1 MGALLSIGS
10 TQIGEQKAPQVQ
22 ANVLAA
28 VPLLKRLFGGRQG
41 NKGAATKPT
50 EPTPQPEWF
59 NAMAAGMKF
68 TIYDENGTA
77 QYSQTVDVG
86 TVPPENWGK
95 LMQTYTAPMSGLL
108 EVEIFNYNIN
118 FPVYFD
124 DWHITL
130 TENPKPEVKSPQP
143 QRGVDEIT
151 SKTPPSGAGGLSD
164 GLLLFNGKELQT
176 YADLHL
182 YDYHWRHWDASR
194 YDPQLGRWHS
204 PDPADQFHGLSGYA
218 YCANNPVMLTDPDGR
233 IIPFVVGAIIVG
245 ALAGGTANVINNWD
259 NIQKNGFWTGVGYF
273 AVGAAAGAA
282 GTAIGIATA
291 GAGTGIGFAL
301 AASIGA
307 TTTGVVSAGVIGGV
321 LNYGFDV
328 ATFGAHNV
336 DGWQSFF
343 RGATAGMTGA
353 TAGMGFFKGGFKG
366 MVDAFFGKEDSYKNY
381 TPDSWAAKN
390 LDTPLG
396 NAVKDGIL
404 SIAEARASGDYKPD
418 KWFETMIT
426 GFGTSLIS
434 GFYEEVYKSSFPKRV
449 KADLLN
455 PMQKFTIDYFS
466 AYTAQV
472 VFEQNFN
479 ILSPAQGV
487 ITDYFLSD
495 GLFQYVGWSQNSSF
509 YTRKQPSLFGGK
521 R

>member
-1 MGALLSIGS
+1 MQEVA
-10 TQIGEQKAPQVQ
+10 
-22 ANVLAA
+22 
-28 VPLLKRLFGGRQG
+28 
-41 NKGAATKPT
+41 
-50 EPTPQPEWF
+50 
-59 NAMAAGMKF
+59 
-68 TIYDENGTA
+68 YD
-77 QYSQTVDVG
+77 
-86 TVPPENWGK
+86 PWG
-95 LMQTYTAPMSGLL
+95 LVMQDES
-108 EVEIFNYNIN
+108 F
-118 FPVYFD
+118 F
-124 DWHITL
+124 
-130 TENPKPEVKSPQP
+130 KPEM
-143 QRGVDEIT
+143 GV
-151 SKTPPSGAGGLSD
+151 TPPSGAG

-182 YDYHWRHWDASR
+182 YDYHWRQ

-291 GAGTGIGFAL
+291 GAGSGIGLAL
-301 AASIGA
+301 AGSIGA
-307 TTTGVVSAGVIGGV
+307 TTTGVIAGGVIGGV

-366 MVDAFFGKEDSYKNY
+366 MVDAFFGKKDSYQNY
-381 TPDSWAAKN
+381 TPDSWAAKH
-390 LDTPLG
+390 LDNPVG

-404 SIAEARASGDYKPD
+404 SIAEARASGDYNPD
-418 KWFETMIT
+418 KWKETMTT
-426 GFGTSLIS
+426 GFITSLI
-434 GFYEEVYKSSFPKRV
+434 GGVIEKGYEKSFSDYIE
-449 KADLLN
+449 ADILN
-455 PMQKFTIDYFS
+455 PLQRLGVDYLS
-466 AYTAQV
+466 AYSTQV
-472 VFEQNFN
+472 ILQQDLN

-487 ITDYFLSD
+487 ITDYFLSE
-495 GLFQYVGWSQNSSF
+495 GLLKYAGWSQNNSF
-509 YTRKQPSLFGGK
+509 YTRKTISIK